1 MQKQFDIFV
10 AEAPDVLAVHW
21 GWPIALGV
29 SLALLGVIA
38 IWQARAA
45 TMIVVRL
52 LGALL
57 LLSALAVL
65 LFAFSLA
72 GYWAEF
78 FVHVLWAGLG
88 AIVGLIMLTR
98 PVVSAGA
105 LTMMLAVYFAAN
117 GMLTIGFALSAH
129 VDNAWLYVME
139 GIVSLALG
147 VLLWAGWPFSGLWA
161 IGTFIGVDLLLKGS
175 AIVALGLSLRAIS
188 E

>member
-10 AEAPDVLAVHW
+10 TEAPDVLAVHW

-29 SLALLGVIA
+29 ALAVLGIVA
-38 IWQARAA
+38 IWQAKAA

-57 LLSALAVL
+57 LLGALAVL
-65 LFAFSLA
+65 LFAFSVA
-72 GYWAEF
+72 GYWNEF

-88 AIVGLIMLTR
+88 AIAGLIMLTR
-98 PVVSAGA
+98 PVVSAA
-105 LTMMLAVYFAAN
+105 AITMMLAVYFSAN

-129 VDNAWLYVME
+129 IENAWLYVME
-139 GIVSLALG
+139 GIVSLVLG

-161 IGTFIGVDLLLKGS
+161 IGTFIGIDLLLKGS